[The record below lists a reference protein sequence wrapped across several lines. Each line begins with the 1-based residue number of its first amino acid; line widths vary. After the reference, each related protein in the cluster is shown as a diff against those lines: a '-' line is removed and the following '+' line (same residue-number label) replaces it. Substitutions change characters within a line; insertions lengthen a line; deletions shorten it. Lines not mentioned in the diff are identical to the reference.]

1 MGEGTLNDILIVDD
15 DQAIVELLISALR
28 EAGYQCCVA
37 YDGES
42 ALFAIA
48 TARPALV
55 ILDLHLPGLTG
66 LDVVAELRRY
76 DLDHVPIILMT
87 ADPAAVTQSL
97 SMTFREQL
105 LKPFTINML
114 LGCVARY
121 IGPKH

>member
-1 MGEGTLNDILIVDD
+1 MGEGILNDILIVDD

-97 SMTFREQL
+97 SMTFRAQL
-105 LKPFTINML
+105 LKPFTITML